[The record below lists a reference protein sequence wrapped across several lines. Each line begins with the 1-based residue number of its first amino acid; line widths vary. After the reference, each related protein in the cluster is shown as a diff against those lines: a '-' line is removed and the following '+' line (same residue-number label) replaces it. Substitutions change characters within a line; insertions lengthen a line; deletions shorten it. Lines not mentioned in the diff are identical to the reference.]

1 MSRIITLP
9 PAGLEPDGAKPGGWW
24 HAGDDGRLVCDL
36 CPRACQL
43 PVGARGFCFVRENRD
58 GRLVLATYGRSTGFC
73 VDPIEKKP
81 LHHFLPGTSVLSFG
95 TAGCNL
101 GCQFCQN
108 WSISKSR
115 EVASLS
121 ESATPEAVAAAAQR
135 LGCRSV
141 AFTYNDPVI
150 WAEYAIDV
158 AVACHAVGIKT
169 VAVTAGY
176 ITPAARGPF
185 FAVMDAANVDL
196 KAFTE
201 EFYQR
206 LTLSHLA
213 PVLDTLRW
221 LRAETDVWL
230 EITNLVIPR
239 ANDGADE
246 FTRMCDWILAALGD
260 EVPVHFTAF
269 HPDFR
274 LRDRERTPH
283 DTLSAA
289 HDIARRA
296 GLKYAYVGNVN
307 DPARQS
313 TYCPHCG
320 TVVIERDWYALG
332 RYRLRGNRCAQCD
345 GVVAG
350 RFGDGPGTWGR
361 RRLPVRLMPAD
372 STPPRLTER
381 RPTTLTSTQE
391 RVLHRAACEL
401 VAAATLRR
409 PPRVA
414 DPALGGA
421 AGASVHGAF
430 VSLKRRGRLRGC
442 CGMVGATTI
451 GEALGRAA
459 ARTATEDGRLP
470 AVSPA
475 ELGYLDLELWLL
487 AAPHPIPARGEARRE
502 HVIVGRHGLV
512 VRRGQAGGLLLP
524 GVAVEAGLDAEGFLE
539 QVCIKATLSPTAWKE
554 ADVDVSTFEADV
566 IGGPFDPDVAATLAP
581 APPRV
586 TADGLARLT
595 AHCADNLVA
604 LARRRRPS
612 CYSLQAPDGTVHAIS
627 LAVSEPDGVELTRL
641 SRLSL
646 RPGLPLQATLFG
658 LVEQAAEALAANAL
672 EADGA
677 GRLRVDL
684 TIMWDPAMH
693 GTAHEPDL
701 RGFDPAGHA
710 LLVLEGAKTAWRY
723 DPRASAESL
732 LAAVADAA
740 NVRDPHAAVV
750 VGLAAAST
758 EPCPAVADVL
768 RAQRG
773 PSVRP
778 PAVAGAFYP
787 AAAADL
793 SRVVD
798 GLLAGAGRAGEPRAA
813 IMVPHAALRYSG
825 RIAAAVYARV
835 AIPDVVIVLAPRHHR
850 LGADWAVAPHETWS
864 LPGGAVASDP
874 VLARE
879 LAEAIADLEL
889 DAAAHEREHAI
900 EVQLPLIARLAP
912 HARVVGIALGTG
924 DAERCHRFATGLAQV
939 LRARRE
945 RPLLVISTDL
955 NHYASDAENRRLDAI
970 ALDSIE
976 RLDAGDVYR
985 TVRERKI
992 SMCGLL
998 PAVVVLDTLQQL
1010 GVPRHGQRLGYATSA
1025 DAGADAGRVVGYAG
1039 MLFG

>member
-1 MSRIITLP
+1 M
-9 PAGLEPDGAKPGGWW
+9 
-24 HAGDDGRLVCDL
+24 
-36 CPRACQL
+36 
-43 PVGARGFCFVRENRD
+43 
-58 GRLVLATYGRSTGFC
+58 
-73 VDPIEKKP
+73 
-81 LHHFLPGTSVLSFG
+81 
-95 TAGCNL
+95 
-101 GCQFCQN
+101 
-108 WSISKSR
+108 
-115 EVASLS
+115 
-121 ESATPEAVAAAAQR
+121 
-135 LGCRSV
+135 
-141 AFTYNDPVI
+141 
-150 WAEYAIDV
+150 
-158 AVACHAVGIKT
+158 
-169 VAVTAGY
+169 
-176 ITPAARGPF
+176 
-185 FAVMDAANVDL
+185 
-196 KAFTE
+196 
-201 EFYQR
+201 
-206 LTLSHLA
+206 
-213 PVLDTLRW
+213 
-221 LRAETDVWL
+221 
-230 EITNLVIPR
+230 
-239 ANDGADE
+239 
-246 FTRMCDWILAALGD
+246 
-260 EVPVHFTAF
+260 
-269 HPDFR
+269 
-274 LRDRERTPH
+274 
-283 DTLSAA
+283 
-289 HDIARRA
+289 
-296 GLKYAYVGNVN
+296 
-307 DPARQS
+307 
-313 TYCPHCG
+313 
-320 TVVIERDWYALG
+320 
-332 RYRLRGNRCAQCD
+332 
-345 GVVAG
+345 
-350 RFGDGPGTWGR
+350 
-361 RRLPVRLMPAD
+361 
-372 STPPRLTER
+372 
-381 RPTTLTSTQE
+381 
-391 RVLHRAACEL
+391 
-401 VAAATLRR
+401 
-409 PPRVA
+409 
-414 DPALGGA
+414 
-421 AGASVHGAF
+421 
-430 VSLKRRGRLRGC
+430 
-442 CGMVGATTI
+442 
-451 GEALGRAA
+451 
-459 ARTATEDGRLP
+459 
-470 AVSPA
+470 
-475 ELGYLDLELWLL
+475 
-487 AAPHPIPARGEARRE
+487 
-502 HVIVGRHGLV
+502 
-512 VRRGQAGGLLLP
+512 
-524 GVAVEAGLDAEGFLE
+524 
-539 QVCIKATLSPTAWKE
+539 
-554 ADVDVSTFEADV
+554 
-566 IGGPFDPDVAATLAP
+566 
-581 APPRV
+581 
-586 TADGLARLT
+586 
-595 AHCADNLVA
+595 
-604 LARRRRPS
+604 
-612 CYSLQAPDGTVHAIS
+612 HAIS

>member
-1 MSRIITLP
+1 M
-9 PAGLEPDGAKPGGWW
+9 
-24 HAGDDGRLVCDL
+24 
-36 CPRACQL
+36 
-43 PVGARGFCFVRENRD
+43 
-58 GRLVLATYGRSTGFC
+58 
-73 VDPIEKKP
+73 
-81 LHHFLPGTSVLSFG
+81 
-95 TAGCNL
+95 
-101 GCQFCQN
+101 
-108 WSISKSR
+108 
-115 EVASLS
+115 
-121 ESATPEAVAAAAQR
+121 
-135 LGCRSV
+135 
-141 AFTYNDPVI
+141 
-150 WAEYAIDV
+150 
-158 AVACHAVGIKT
+158 
-169 VAVTAGY
+169 
-176 ITPAARGPF
+176 
-185 FAVMDAANVDL
+185 
-196 KAFTE
+196 
-201 EFYQR
+201 
-206 LTLSHLA
+206 
-213 PVLDTLRW
+213 
-221 LRAETDVWL
+221 
-230 EITNLVIPR
+230 
-239 ANDGADE
+239 
-246 FTRMCDWILAALGD
+246 
-260 EVPVHFTAF
+260 
-269 HPDFR
+269 
-274 LRDRERTPH
+274 
-283 DTLSAA
+283 
-289 HDIARRA
+289 
-296 GLKYAYVGNVN
+296 
-307 DPARQS
+307 
-313 TYCPHCG
+313 
-320 TVVIERDWYALG
+320 
-332 RYRLRGNRCAQCD
+332 
-345 GVVAG
+345 
-350 RFGDGPGTWGR
+350 
-361 RRLPVRLMPAD
+361 
-372 STPPRLTER
+372 
-381 RPTTLTSTQE
+381 
-391 RVLHRAACEL
+391 
-401 VAAATLRR
+401 
-409 PPRVA
+409 
-414 DPALGGA
+414 
-421 AGASVHGAF
+421 
-430 VSLKRRGRLRGC
+430 
-442 CGMVGATTI
+442 
-451 GEALGRAA
+451 
-459 ARTATEDGRLP
+459 
-470 AVSPA
+470 
-475 ELGYLDLELWLL
+475 
-487 AAPHPIPARGEARRE
+487 
-502 HVIVGRHGLV
+502 IVGRHGLV

-566 IGGPFDPDVAATLAP
+566 IGGPFDPDVAATLPP

-604 LARRRRPS
+604 LARRRHPS